1 MVFAVALAEEESR
14 LGGILPGMKTLY
26 LVLLMCAAVVGRGQ
40 EVLDLGP
47 HGKLTLYLLG
57 DWKTDVSTL
66 GREITLTIKSARE
79 STNASCT
86 LAVSF
91 PEVDRF
97 DTKAKLRM
105 RVEIDGQGYAAQS
118 VEGRAYA
125 QEFALTTG
133 YGFYCNFTD
142 PALRG
147 KPVKPGDYKV
157 ATVGTIRINPQV
169 LINVFIGAEGFR
181 DPAYQQLLGAIEGM
195 EYSPG
200 RR

>member
-1 MVFAVALAEEESR
+1 
-14 LGGILPGMKTLY
+14 MKTLFTI
-26 LVLLMCAAVVGRGQ
+26 LLLCVAVSARGQ
-40 EVLDLGP
+40 EVLDLGA

-57 DWKTDVSTL
+57 DWRTEVSTL
-66 GREITLTIKSARE
+66 GREITLTIKSAKE
-79 STNASCT
+79 ATNASCT

-97 DTKAKLRM
+97 DTKAKLKM

-125 QEFALTTG
+125 QEFTLTKG

-142 PALRG
+142 PSLRG

-157 ATVGTIRINPQV
+157 ATVGTIRLSPQV
-169 LINVFIGAEGFR
+169 LVNVFIGAEGFR
-181 DPAYQQLLGAIEGM
+181 DAAYQQILGAIEGM
-195 EYSPG
+195 EFSPG